1 MPCNFATKK
10 MQPSLC
16 YVCANTDDD
25 VSPHFRTPFH
35 PFRLMDFLES
45 IFFVI
50 LDEYEE
56 EETIELK
63 EFERDDNLYG

>member
-1 MPCNFATKK
+1 
-10 MQPSLC
+10 MQPSLF
-16 YVCANTDDD
+16 YVCASADDD
-25 VSPHFRTPFH
+25 VPPHFRTPFH

-63 EFERDDNLYG
+63 EFETDDNLYG